1 MPSYDLCIVC
11 GRRPDLLERT
21 LASFGQQVFRHFTF
35 DRVLANID
43 PFCGTQQDG
52 DEVARLITSRFPQ
65 ATLFRPA
72 EASFGAAVIRLWQ
85 ATSADIVLHLEDDWI
100 ALEPITP
107 QDVESRLAGR
117 VAAVPLM
124 TAEKH
129 WGGHSLYQTRRK
141 KYRLAGVPVWTRR
154 VSRFST
160 SPCFLSGPFARACAA
175 MMDARLDPEKQFYT
189 GSNPALERFSE
200 QHDALFLVGKAGPNV
215 IEDIGREWRD
225 ERNISKTVVDG
236 VSVWRGAHG

>member
-1 MPSYDLCIVC
+1 MPTYDLCLVC

-35 DRVLANID
+35 GRVLANID
-43 PFCGTQQDG
+43 PFCGTEQEG
-52 DEVARLITSRFPQ
+52 DEVARIITRRFPR
-65 ATLFRPA
+65 ALLFRPS
-72 EASFGAAVIRLWQ
+72 EASFGAAVIRLWE
-85 ATSADIVLHLEDDWI
+85 ATSADTVFHLEDDWI
-100 ALEPITP
+100 ALERITP
-107 QDVESRLAGR
+107 GDVESRLSGR

-129 WGGHSLYQTRRK
+129 WGGRSLYQTRRK
-141 KYRLAGVPVWTRR
+141 KYRLAGLPVWSRR

-160 SPCFLSGPFARACAA
+160 SPCFLSGPFARTCAG

-200 QHDALFLVGKAGPNV
+200 HHDALFLVGKAGPNV

-236 VSVWRGAHG
+236 VSVWQGAHG